1 MTYVYKVFFG
11 NSDVKHRP
19 IPPDAYWKMILTL
32 DIAPGNASKRPKY
45 TTLGDDLK
53 VAYKIL
59 HEIRA
64 HRAFMVFAGMN
75 NEGVDQYFIHAVQG
89 RRNSGDAFPVI
100 IEVAKDES
108 HGSTILGMTIWNTS
122 TGTTIVEDKGWT
134 INYHAKGPV
143 DFQEYS

>member
-1 MTYVYKVFFG
+1 MTYVYKVFFAAK
-11 NSDVKHRP
+11 NVTHRP
-19 IPPDAYWKMILTL
+19 LPPDLEWKMILTL
-32 DIAPGNASKRPKY
+32 DIAPGNASKRPNY

-64 HRAFMVFAGMN
+64 HRAFMLWAGIG
-75 NEGVDQYFIHAVQG
+75 NEGVDLWFIHATQG
-89 RRNSGDAFPVI
+89 RRDVGMVFPVI

-122 TGTTIVEDKGWT
+122 TGITIVEDKGWT
-134 INYHAKGPV
+134 INYHAKGPI